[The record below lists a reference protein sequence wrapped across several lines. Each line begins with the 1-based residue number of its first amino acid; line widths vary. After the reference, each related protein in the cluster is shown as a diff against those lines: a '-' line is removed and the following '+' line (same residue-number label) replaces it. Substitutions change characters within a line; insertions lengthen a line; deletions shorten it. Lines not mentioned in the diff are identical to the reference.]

1 MKTADKK
8 RTLDQILCNRFNKDA
23 RWKIVYD
30 RLKISFLIFI
40 IYIILNLMD
49 LGCPIRAISGL
60 SCPGCGMTRA
70 TLAALRFDFKDAFY
84 YHPLFFL
91 SPLMFLL
98 FLFEGFIKPKYY
110 KTAWIAIIVL
120 FILVYLYRLLFTE
133 NDVVAIDIQ
142 SGIVLKLLHY
152 II

>member
-1 MKTADKK
+1 MKTAVGK
-8 RTLDQILCNRFNKDA
+8 RIPDLIRNRLNKDK
-23 RWKIVYD
+23 RWLTVYD
-30 RLKISFLIFI
+30 RLKISFLIFV
-40 IYIILNLMD
+40 IYLIFNLIG
-49 LGCPIRAISGL
+49 LGCPIRALSGL

-70 TLAALRFDFKDAFY
+70 VLSVLRLDFSAAFH

-91 SPLMFLL
+91 PPFMFML
-98 FLFEGFIKPKYY
+98 FLFEDFIKPKYY

-133 NDVVAIDIQ
+133 NDVVVIDIQ
-142 SGIVLKLLHY
+142 SGLVLKLLHY